1 MAAFHNIPTERDLE
15 LLSAYLDG
23 ALTHR
28 ERETLEQRLVQE
40 SVLREA
46 LDDLRA
52 NVALMRRLPRLKA
65 PRDFTLDPALYG
77 HKLPWWK
84 RLFAFEIALQVSG
97 ALGAA
102 ASLVLIT
109 VAILSSSSRP
119 AANKSPMSTEQPNAP
134 AIAFQVAE
142 TTDTAQQITASPTMG
157 NTPPPTPSP
166 AVLDDLP
173 TQPETEEAA
182 QDAAHPYDESE
193 EAPPAALGAL
203 PSPDSAAA
211 MEGEPFAA
219 YETAPGGMPA
229 PTMPPA
235 IDTDEGAG
243 AATGATMARENATVP
258 PVFEAAAPQT
268 EERQITATPLASAS
282 PIESTAAATAAGPA
296 LKDDNETVQTSRR
309 AAQEESPDRWWLAGI
324 GVIMLVVSAAIFVA
338 GRRKSR
344 L

>member
-40 SVLREA
+40 SALREA
-46 LDDLRA
+46 LDDLRT

-65 PRDFTLDPALYG
+65 PRDFTLAPTLYG
-77 HKLPWWK
+77 HKPPWWK

-119 AANKSPMSTEQPNAP
+119 AADKSPISAEQPDAP
-134 AIAFQVAE
+134 AIAYQIAE

-166 AVLDDLP
+166 VALNDLP
-173 TQPETEEAA
+173 TQPETAETA
-182 QDAAHPYDESE
+182 QDAAYDGSE
-193 EAPPAALGAL
+193 GPPPAALGAF

-211 MEGEPFAA
+211 VEGEHYAA
-219 YETAPGGMPA
+219 YQTAPGGMPT
-229 PTMPPA
+229 PTMHPA

-243 AATGATMARENATVP
+243 AATGSTMARENATVP

-268 EERQITATPLASAS
+268 EERQMTATPLETASS
-282 PIESTAAATAAGPA
+282 IESTATATSAGPP
-296 LKDDNETVQTSRR
+296 LRDDNETAQISRR
-309 AAQEESPDRWWLAGI
+309 AAQEESPDRWWLAGV
-324 GVIMLVVSAAIFVA
+324 GVIMLVVSAAAFVA